1 MKNLDQTQFEDV
13 EEVERNPK
21 INNRALKL
29 QVNEETL
36 TTVLQ
41 ELRNHLKDHK
51 DLINELD
58 SKISKR
64 TTERLIGDYFER
76 IVKVVNV
83 KDLNEKLSKFKLAD
97 PVFQA
102 GDNPNEDS
110 QHLKLQVE
118 QFILTL
124 EAIMQ

>member
-1 MKNLDQTQFEDV
+1 
-13 EEVERNPK
+13 
-21 INNRALKL
+21 
-29 QVNEETL
+29 L
-36 TTVLQ
+36 TIVLQ